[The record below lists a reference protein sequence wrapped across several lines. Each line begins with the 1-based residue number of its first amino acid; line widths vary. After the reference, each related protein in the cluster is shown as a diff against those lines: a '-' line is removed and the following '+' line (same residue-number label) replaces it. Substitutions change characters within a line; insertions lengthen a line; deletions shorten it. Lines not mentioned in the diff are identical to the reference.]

1 MYIIKDMAIYK
12 SAWNILYCKTLTE
25 NNFCVDWKEK
35 NNVKIIN
42 PIDEDGVLSS
52 AMSVPYIK

>member
-1 MYIIKDMAIYK
+1 MAIYK
-12 SAWNILYCKTLTE
+12 SAWNISLYCKTLTE
-25 NNFCVDWKEK
+25 DNFCVDWKKK